1 MQCIFCHKDSSNSK
15 SVEHIIP
22 ESLGN
27 KEHILPKGY
36 VCDECNHYFAI
47 KIENELLSQPYFISM
62 RFRNE
67 ILTKKG
73 KLVRKKM
80 FFPGAMKCTEVVMQ
94 KTENG
99 LIASFDDEELY
110 EAIKAGK
117 TGKMIAP
124 YIPEPEHPN
133 AIMSRFL
140 AKCAYEY
147 FLYNMGKE
155 KYDICV
161 QELLC
166 KESDI
171 LKALREYARYG
182 KGEYWQYN
190 QRRIYS
196 EGDVVFNQN
205 EDLNYEILHEMKFFT
220 REHKRFPNGHVE
232 AEIYFV
238 MAVAGIEYAICISDP
253 NISEYQ
259 KWLETHNGLSPLK
272 DDSEVKSFSLSDLY
286 PMLIKKDDERI
297 H

>member
-1 MQCIFCHKDSSNSK
+1 MNCIFCHKESSTSK

-27 KEHILPKGY
+27 KEHFLPKGY

-47 KIENELLSQPYFISM
+47 KIENELLSQPYFVSM

-73 KLVRKKM
+73 KLVRQKM
-80 FFPGAMKCTEVVMQ
+80 VFPGAMKSTDVVMQ
-94 KTENG
+94 TTENG
-99 LIASFDDEELY
+99 IIASFDDDELY

-117 TGKMIAP
+117 TSKMIEP
-124 YIPEPEHPN
+124 YIPEPKYPN
-133 AIMSRFL
+133 KIMSRFI

-147 FLYNMGKE
+147 FLYNMGME
-155 KYDICV
+155 KYDLCV

-166 KESDI
+166 EESDI
-171 LKALREYARYG
+171 LKDLREYARYG
-182 KGEYWQYN
+182 KGEFWQYN

-205 EDLNYEILHEMKFFT
+205 EDLNYEILHEMKLFT
-220 REHKRFPNGHVE
+220 REYKRFPNGNVE
-232 AEIYFV
+232 AEVYFV
-238 MAVAGIEYAICISDP
+238 MAIAGIEYAICISDP

-259 KWLETHNGLSPLK
+259 KWLEEHNGLSPLN
-272 DDSEVKSFSLSDLY
+272 DDAETLSFSMSDIN
-286 PMLIKKDDERI
+286 PMLIKA